1 MKNYLWITIF
11 FFQILWISC
20 TDKPSQTLSKQ
31 VFYMNLDAGLSTL
44 DPAYARDQA
53 SDWMTAQIFNG
64 LVELDTAL
72 SPRPAIAKRW
82 KISDDGMTYTF
93 YLRDD
98 VLFHEHAEFGK
109 NRTRNVVASDFV
121 YTFTRICNPQ
131 TASTG
136 QWVFKGKISGL
147 QAYQDGLKNEISGF
161 RAANDTTFEVRLT
174 RPFPP
179 FLGLLT
185 MPYCRV
191 VPHEVVSALGED
203 FRMNPIGTGPFRF
216 YDWQENYYLILHKN
230 TSYFE
235 RIHGETL
242 PYLDAIKVSFIPSR
256 LSAFIEFLQGKLD
269 MLNGLDDS
277 YKDEL
282 FNTDGTVREKYI
294 DSFRIVRAP
303 QLNTEYLGILVDS
316 TRGSDHPLL
325 DVRVRKALNYAID
338 RQKLVTYLLNE
349 MGYPTE
355 TGFIPRGMPAFAPEK
370 VQGFT
375 YDPVQSRKLL
385 EDAGYPGGTGLP
397 EITLHSTPKYENIAE
412 FIQKS
417 FENVGV
423 RLSIENLQGGAL
435 RTEIY
440 NSQIQFWR
448 ASWIADY
455 PDGENYLALFY
466 SKNHSPS
473 GPNTT
478 HFSIPAYDNLYETA
492 LQIPHDSLRF
502 ILYQQMENMM
512 LQHAPIIPL
521 YYDRSLRLVQ
531 HGISGFYSNPMN
543 QLILKYI
550 RKADQDS
557 LNTRVN
563 ITYSD

>member
-1 MKNYLWITIF
+1 MRNYLLITIF
-11 FFQILWISC
+11 FFQVLWISC
-20 TDKPSQTLSKQ
+20 VDKTSQTLSKQ

-72 SPRPAIAKRW
+72 AIRPAIAKSW
-82 KISDDGMTYTF
+82 KISDEGMTYTF

-98 VLFHEHAEFGK
+98 VLFHEHPELGK
-109 NRTRNVVASDFV
+109 SNTRNVVASDFV
-121 YTFTRICNPQ
+121 YSFTRICNPQ

-136 QWVFKGKISGL
+136 QWVFNGKISGL
-147 QAYQDGLKNEISGF
+147 QAYLDGLKNEISGF
-161 RAANDTTFEVRLT
+161 RAVNDTTFEIRLT

-179 FLGLLT
+179 FLGLLA
-185 MPYCRV
+185 MPYCKV

-203 FRMNPIGTGPFRF
+203 FRVNPIGTGPFRF
-216 YDWQENYYLILHKN
+216 YDWEENHYLILHKN
-230 TSYFE
+230 ISYYE
-235 RIHGETL
+235 RIHGEAL

-282 FNTDGTVREKYI
+282 FNTDGTLREKYI

-316 TRGSDHPLL
+316 TLNPDHPLL

-338 RQKLVTYLLNE
+338 RQKLVSYLLNE
-349 MGYPTE
+349 MGYPAQV
-355 TGFIPRGMPAFAPEK
+355 GFIPRGMPAFAPEK

-375 YDPVQSRKLL
+375 YDPVRSRKLL
-385 EDAGYPGGTGLP
+385 EDAGYPAGAGLA
-397 EITLHSTPKYENIAE
+397 ELTLHSTPKYENISE

-423 RLSIENLQGGAL
+423 RLRIQNLQGGAL

-440 NSQIQFWR
+440 HSQIQFWR

-478 HFSIPAYDNLYETA
+478 HFSLPAYDNLYEAA
-492 LQIPHDSLRF
+492 LQVPNDSSRY

-512 LQHAPIIPL
+512 LQYAPIVPL
-521 YYDRSLRLVQ
+521 YYDRSLKLVQ
-531 HGISGFYSNPMN
+531 YGISGFYSNSMN
-543 QLILKYI
+543 QLILKYTH
-550 RKADQDS
+550 KANYDS
-557 LNTRVN
+557 LNTPLN
-563 ITYSD
+563 ITHSD